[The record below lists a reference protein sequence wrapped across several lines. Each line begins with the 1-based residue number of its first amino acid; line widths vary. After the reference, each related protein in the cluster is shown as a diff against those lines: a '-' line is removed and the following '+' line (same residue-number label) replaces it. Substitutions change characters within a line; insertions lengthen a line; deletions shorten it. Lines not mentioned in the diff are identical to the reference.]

1 MPDLDAPST
10 PPVAPTTQVTSATPH
25 GDGGGLDDLYDIA
38 RLARRLDVE
47 HATIRV
53 WLSRKVPWLPPP
65 DGRLNGGAVWRATT
79 LEGVEE
85 RRFRRRPGRKPR
97 FTAAPAAADV
107 PRTGPMTGQIPVVE
121 PAARTAAVAAV
132 TGQIPVVPVAAVTGQ
147 VPVVSLA
154 TGQVPVV
161 APVAAVTGQIP
172 VVPVPAVTGQL
183 PVVKSGRHVAGVPA
197 LTGQVPVVA
206 PPATATSTDGPPTP

>member
-1 MPDLDAPST
+1 VLADDDRPTPAATVPPSAP
-10 PPVAPTTQVTSATPH
+10 A
-25 GDGGGLDDLYDIA
+25 DGGLDDLYDIA

-79 LEGVEE
+79 LEGIEE

-107 PRTGPMTGQIPVVE
+107 PRTGSIPIVT
-121 PAARTAAVAAV
+121 AR
-132 TGQIPVVPVAAVTGQ
+132 
-147 VPVVSLA
+147 
-154 TGQVPVV
+154 
-161 APVAAVTGQIP
+161 
-172 VVPVPAVTGQL
+172 VPATTA
-183 PVVKSGRHVAGVPA
+183 SHAAPA
-197 LTGQVPVVA
+197 V
-206 PPATATSTDGPPTP
+206 PTPPYGLDALSSR

>member
-1 MPDLDAPST
+1 MTADDARPPARGVDPAPD
-10 PPVAPTTQVTSATPH
+10 
-25 GDGGGLDDLYDIA
+25 GNGLDDLYDIA

-79 LEGVEE
+79 LEGIEQ

-107 PRTGPMTGQIPVVE
+107 PRTGAIPIVT
-121 PAARTAAVAAV
+121 ARTGA
-132 TGQIPVVPVAAVTGQ
+132 IPVVPPRTGAIPIVT
-147 VPVVSLA
+147 A
-154 TGQVPVV
+154 RTG
-161 APVAAVTGQIP
+161 AIP
-172 VVPVPAVTGQL
+172 VVPPRTGAIPIVTARTGAI
-183 PVVKSGRHVAGVPA
+183 PVVPPPGSPLGGRRG
-197 LTGQVPVVA
+197 
-206 PPATATSTDGPPTP
+206 GPLPTPPHGTEALSPR

>member
-1 MPDLDAPST
+1 MHVDDT
-10 PPVAPTTQVTSATPH
+10 RPPARVDDPAQ
-25 GDGGGLDDLYDIA
+25 DGNGLTDLYDIA

-79 LEGVEE
+79 LDGIEE

-107 PRTGPMTGQIPVVE
+107 PRTGSIPIVTAPTRAVP
-121 PAARTAAVAAV
+121 PA
-132 TGQIPVVPVAAVTGQ
+132 
-147 VPVVSLA
+147 
-154 TGQVPVV
+154 
-161 APVAAVTGQIP
+161 
-172 VVPVPAVTGQL
+172 
-183 PVVKSGRHVAGVPA
+183 
-197 LTGQVPVVA
+197 
-206 PPATATSTDGPPTP
+206 ATATGRGLPTPPFGIEVLSPR

>member
-1 MPDLDAPST
+1 MPADDVRPAVVDT
-10 PPVAPTTQVTSATPH
+10 VPPPASDV
-25 GDGGGLDDLYDIA
+25 GGLDDLYDIA

-79 LEGVEE
+79 LEGIED

-107 PRTGPMTGQIPVVE
+107 PRTGSIPIVTV
-121 PAARTAAVAAV
+121 RTP
-132 TGQIPVVPVAAVTGQ
+132 G
-147 VPVVSLA
+147 
-154 TGQVPVV
+154 
-161 APVAAVTGQIP
+161 
-172 VVPVPAVTGQL
+172 
-183 PVVKSGRHVAGVPA
+183 HVLHSSP
-197 LTGQVPVVA
+197 A
-206 PPATATSTDGPPTP
+206 PPQGDDALSAR